1 MMATQHRHARPLP
14 VPEVSDSDFGA
25 FQEACQQQ
33 PASHRAEL
41 LLAATRQQHTHCGYT
56 SFPAYAE
63 ALEDL
68 VRRLCQEGQR

>member
-1 MMATQHRHARPLP
+1 MMATHRTAPPLP

-25 FQEACQQQ
+25 FQDACRRQ
-33 PASHRAEL
+33 PAADRAEL
-41 LLAATRQQHTHCGYT
+41 LLAATRQQHTHHGYT

-68 VRRLCQEGQR
+68 VRHLCREGQR

>member
-1 MMATQHRHARPLP
+1 MMATHRHAPPLP

-25 FQEACQQQ
+25 FEQACQHQGAAQ
-33 PASHRAEL
+33 RAEL

-56 SFPAYAE
+56 SFPAYAD